1 LADLTQA
8 YETLRERRLSRCGET
23 TAGLA
28 IFLQQ
33 GMAAW
38 MEICSVVLPTAALP
52 MRKPTDSLPA
62 DVVTVMVQMV
72 WSCFEEIQS

>member
-1 LADLTQA
+1 
-8 YETLRERRLSRCGET
+8 
-23 TAGLA
+23 LA

-62 DVVTVMVQMV
+62 DVVMVMAQMV